1 MVSKEV
7 LYSDIESICKYTNA
21 IYGCYNDLHEFGP
34 NGEATKLP
42 EFIEKA
48 KSLMGDNASHYLYQA
63 GIIRQQLGGDY
74 DFNFPFEVM
83 AGGGMCY
90 DQIGSEDNFDYRLA
104 FFFDDKTDDDYYNI
118 YHELGHLM
126 QFEQKLFQAKEI
138 NWLYKFLSKGISEK
152 GMPKSKMAKLF
163 VDSFAYQ
170 DHLLEVHANSFA
182 TACMILRAENEKERK
197 KQSWDCYFR
206 SAGTFFEGLKDSEK
220 KYPGMKYYS
229 NLPLQK
235 HVIKEVNR
243 WYKSGEISQYKDEN
257 GNINFCKVALKT
269 RDLVLKY
276 SYSPRTF
283 KQFLDMDFF
292 AHHPSYEKGWR
303 HSIPEALIVGAIRK
317 IHNPDYQSQIER
329 SNYHEQLDLSRQYQ
343 VFKPLPEND
352 EAAKL
357 INICCQLDDA
367 FVNLSNGF
375 GALDIQIG
383 DYDELDLDKLIKYG
397 SFPHSVIKTLSNK
410 IAKEGKT
417 DEETA
422 STLLLE
428 YKEITDKLLAT
439 DYDKEKICNI
449 MNAMNQPV
457 HRNVIWE
464 MYYSRRTNDDTQVDI
479 TSVQL
484 PLQEETKRSIQKA
497 EFQLIKD
504 IRKIIVNE
512 IFEEGTPIETS
523 KQHKLMQ
530 SIIETMSS
538 EPKKLEQSDFA
549 EKLLQNLTTN
559 EKLQEKI
566 KLSLIESLD
575 KIHTLYFMDTQI
587 FSQAISKHKKA
598 LEHYIGDEKKKN
610 EIKIPTKSLKN
621 NNR

>member
-7 LYSDIESICKYTNA
+7 LYSDIESICKDTNA
-21 IYGCYNDLHEFGP
+21 MYGCYNDLHEFGP

-48 KSLMGDNASHYLYQA
+48 KSLMGNNASHYLYQA
-63 GIIRQQLGGDY
+63 GVIRQQIGGNY
-74 DFNFPFEVM
+74 DFNFPFDVM
-83 AGGGMCY
+83 DGGGMSY
-90 DQIGSEDNFDYRLA
+90 NQIGESDGYDYRFV
-104 FFFDDKTDDDYYNI
+104 FFFDDKTDSDQYNI

-126 QFEQKLFQAKEI
+126 QFEHKLFQAKEI
-138 NWLYKFLSKGISEK
+138 NRLYKFLSKGVTKK
-152 GMPKSKMAKLF
+152 GIPQSKMTKLF

-170 DHLLEVHANSFA
+170 EHLWEVHANSFA
-182 TACMILRAENEKERK
+182 TACIILRADNEKERK
-197 KQSWDCYFR
+197 KQSFDCYLR
-206 SAGTFFEGLKDSEK
+206 SANTFFEGLKDSEK
-220 KYPGMKYYS
+220 EYPGMKYYS

-243 WYKSGEISQYKDEN
+243 WFASGEISQYKDEN
-257 GNINFCKVALKT
+257 GNIDFHKVALKT

-283 KQFLDMDFF
+283 KQFLDMDFLSV
-292 AHHPSYEKGWR
+292 HPISEKGWR
-303 HSIPEALIVGAIRK
+303 RSIPEALIAATIKK
-317 IHNPDYQSQIER
+317 IHNPDQQKNTER
-329 SNYHEQLDLSRQYQ
+329 TDYHEQLDFSRNYPEY
-343 VFKPLPEND
+343 KPLPERD

-357 INICCQLDDA
+357 INICCRLDDA
-367 FVNLSNGF
+367 LVNLTNGLE
-375 GALDIQIG
+375 ALEIEIDT
-383 DYDELDLDKLIKYG
+383 YDELDLDRLIKYG

-410 IAKEGKT
+410 IAEEGKT
-417 DEETA
+417 DEKTA

-449 MNAMNQPV
+449 MNAMNQPAL
-457 HRNVIWE
+457 RNAVWD
-464 MYYSRRTNDDTQVDI
+464 MYYSRRTNDDTQIDI
-479 TSVQL
+479 ASVQL

-566 KLSLIESLD
+566 KPSLIESLD

-598 LEHYIGDEKKKN
+598 LEHYIGDEKKKS
-610 EIKIPTKSLKN
+610 EIKIPTKRLKS